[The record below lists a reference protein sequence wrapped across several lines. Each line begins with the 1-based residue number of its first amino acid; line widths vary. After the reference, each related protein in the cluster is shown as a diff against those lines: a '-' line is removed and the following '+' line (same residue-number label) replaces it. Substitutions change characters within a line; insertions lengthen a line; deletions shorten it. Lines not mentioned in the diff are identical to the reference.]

1 MICSD
6 LFILTNVLIYVGGE
20 QSQGLVHKTKDFM
33 SRFDEEKKQLFEYG
47 EPIYY
52 SVKFMGYAKEFLSR
66 YSLDPDTAAS
76 ACVVLSTA
84 SSVASLKIPDVTKH
98 KILMT
103 VKNIEKGVNTIL
115 KTPLKKALENF
126 DFILDAVES
135 CNFEIAFEKIS
146 VFEDDAMTA
155 FHYMDRENHI
165 SLKNYKECS
174 KAAKLHMFAI
184 ILRSSYDR
192 DKKVFISPERLQEK
206 QVLLIGNTLEKIAR
220 KCIVQKNL
228 VKTKSWGFDKEKK
241 KTQAQKCLNQI
252 LKLAY
257 PYISRATY

>member
-1 MICSD
+1 M
-6 LFILTNVLIYVGGE
+6 LTNIVIYVGGE
-20 QSQGLVHKTKDFM
+20 QRQGLIHKTKDFM
-33 SRFDEEKKQLFEYG
+33 AGFDEEKKQLFKFG

-52 SVKFMGYAKEFLSR
+52 SVKFLRFAKEFLSK
-66 YSLDPDTAAS
+66 YSLDPDIAAS

-84 SSVASLKIPDVTKH
+84 SSVASLKLPDVTQH

-103 VKNIEKGVNTIL
+103 VKDIEKGVNTIL

-146 VFEDDAMTA
+146 AFEDDAMTA

-165 SLKNYKECS
+165 SLTNFKECS
-174 KAAKLHMFAI
+174 KAAKLQMFAI

-192 DKKVFISPERLQEK
+192 DKKSVYHSRKATRETSPSYWQHFGEDCKKMYWPKDLCEDK
-206 QVLLIGNTLEKIAR
+206 VLG
-220 KCIVQKNL
+220 V
-228 VKTKSWGFDKEKK
+228 
-241 KTQAQKCLNQI
+241 
-252 LKLAY
+252 
-257 PYISRATY
+257 

>member
-1 MICSD
+1 
-6 LFILTNVLIYVGGE
+6 
-20 QSQGLVHKTKDFM
+20 
-33 SRFDEEKKQLFEYG
+33 
-47 EPIYY
+47 
-52 SVKFMGYAKEFLSR
+52 
-66 YSLDPDTAAS
+66 
-76 ACVVLSTA
+76 
-84 SSVASLKIPDVTKH
+84 
-98 KILMT
+98 
-103 VKNIEKGVNTIL
+103 
-115 KTPLKKALENF
+115 
-126 DFILDAVES
+126 
-135 CNFEIAFEKIS
+135 
-146 VFEDDAMTA
+146 MTA

-257 PYISRATY
+257 PYISRAKKLTNPNKQLAMSFGEQYKFFILPELLPIG